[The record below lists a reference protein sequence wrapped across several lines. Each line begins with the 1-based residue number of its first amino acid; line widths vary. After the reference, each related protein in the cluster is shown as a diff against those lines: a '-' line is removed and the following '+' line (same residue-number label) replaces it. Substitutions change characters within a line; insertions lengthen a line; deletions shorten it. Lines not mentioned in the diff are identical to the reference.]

1 MLVHLSKQESQVR
14 IMAGVAAVTLGSHF
28 LWFVFLPLG
37 YILIRSGMLSKCGL
51 TRFIRPETQAGRDN
65 FYGNLLPKHN
75 PQPVF
80 IFKSDN
86 QIAFRNAPAKANFPN
101 IKDFSDFTDLADLDL
116 KRIISQ
122 QSIERRTLQLDNGKE
137 YSLLIRGSIEL
148 DSVMVYGSD
157 ITEITHL
164 NREVLNTQKEIVYAM
179 GEIAETRSKET
190 GDHVRRV
197 AEYSELLALLTGINP
212 TEAELIKFASPMHD
226 IGKVGIPDAILNKPG
241 KLTNDE
247 FTIMKTHAELRFNLL
262 NHSDRPV
269 LKTAAIIA
277 YQHHEKWDGNGY
289 PQQLAGEDIHIYG
302 RITAIADVFDA
313 LGSAR
318 VYKEA
323 WPLEKILALFEAQR
337 GIHFDPALV
346 DLLLNNLTQFLII
359 RDKYTN

>member
-1 MLVHLSKQESQVR
+1 MLVNLSKRESQVR
-14 IMAGVAAVTLGSHF
+14 IISGAAAVTLGTHF
-28 LWFVFLPLG
+28 LWFIFLPLG
-37 YILIRSGMLSKCGL
+37 YILIRSGLLSKCGL
-51 TRFIRPETQAGRDN
+51 TRFIRPETQAGRDH
-65 FYGNLLPKHN
+65 FYGDLLPKHN

-86 QIAFRNAPAKANFPN
+86 QIAFRNEPAKTLFPDV
-101 IKDFSDFTDLADLDL
+101 KDFSDLADLDL

-122 QSIERRTLQLDNGKE
+122 QFIERRTLQLENGKE

-197 AEYSELLALLTGINP
+197 AEYSELLALLTGIAP
-212 TEAELIKFASPMHD
+212 AEAELIKFASPMHD

-241 KLTNDE
+241 KLTSDE
-247 FTIMKTHAELRFNLL
+247 FTIMKTHAELGFNLL

-323 WPLEKILALFEAQR
+323 WPLEKILALFKEQR
-337 GIHFDPALV
+337 GLHFDPTLV
-346 DLLLNNLTQFLII
+346 DLLLNNLPQFLTI